1 MRYKIYLGDLS
12 FGCVDSFEELKRV
25 AAMNMNVQNAFE
37 VDFLENW
44 CPDSSIQFGKE
55 VVSINNFNLKRV
67 LCAIGLADTYDKEL
81 KKYINETI
89 DSLADFDREVYCPA
103 TNLKIVRVD

>member
-1 MRYKIYLGDLS
+1 MKYRIYLDDNS

-37 VDFLENW
+37 KDFLENW
-44 CPDSSIQFGKE
+44 VQSSPIQIGKE
-55 VVSINNFNLKRV
+55 FIDINNSLKRII
-67 LCAIGLADTYDKEL
+67 CAIGLADVYDKEL
-81 KKYINETI
+81 KNYIDKTI